1 MPDLKNRS
9 RRYKGQV
16 MTTTAVYAGRVVSL
30 VDSNERARQLQILD
44 ARIIL
49 GPLLT
54 RDGRSF
60 LVPSPRFH
68 ECAIA
73 DWRSLGGHFERRD
86 EQECWLIPVQVG
98 WLCVDEIYRRHFAVE
113 IRDAGMRLSV
123 ANYTLRRQVEARL
136 QARRQ
141 MYLGQEKR

>member
-1 MPDLKNRS
+1 
-9 RRYKGQV
+9 
-16 MTTTAVYAGRVVSL
+16 MTLTTIHAGRVVPL

-49 GPLLT
+49 GPLPT
-54 RDGRSF
+54 RDGKSF

-68 ECAIA
+68 QDAIA
-73 DWRSLGGHFERRD
+73 DWHSLGGRFERRD
-86 EQECWLIPVQVG
+86 NQDCWLIPVRAG
-98 WLCVDEIYRRHFAVE
+98 WLRVDEIYRRHFAIE
-113 IRDAGMRLSV
+113 IRDAGMRLAM

-141 MYLGQEKR
+141 EYLKQESG